1 MYEHISKVENAVGM
15 PITRVK
21 SEQSFEYLLLEC
33 PIERK
38 ENSLSV
44 KQGGN
49 SSNGYSWA
57 GPKMR
62 WCTSRLKDVPREKYL
77 KPLREKYNIIEYVG
91 IAADEQFRLERKRN
105 KSANHVHPL
114 IEWGMTEADCL
125 NYCYE
130 KGYDCQSRKI
140 DGNLVSELAHSG
152 LLYQDKKG
160 NAVFLHK
167 DDDGKTV
174 GAELQGTS
182 TYQRFKGV
190 AAGTADSVFSLKFG
204 TPNKVY
210 VFESAID
217 LLSFRQLASPSK
229 LQDSVLVSMAGLK
242 PSALKSLAE
251 RGLPLYACVDNDEA
265 GARFI
270 SENNL
275 IPCNRVLADSG
286 VKDFNELLQK
296 TLHTRELIDKSQ
308 SAQSLPTEPSK
319 VKSPPPS
326 HKVRR

>member
-1 MYEHISKVENAVGM
+1 MTDKPTFNLVSFSGGKDSTAMLLGMVERKIPINCVLFCDTGIEFPQMYEHISKVENAVGM
-15 PITRVK
+15 PITHVK
-21 SEQSFEYLLLEC
+21 SEQSFEHLLLEC

-130 KGYDCQSRKI
+130 KGYDWGGLYEHFHRVSCWCCPLQSL
-140 DGNLVSELAHSG
+140 DEL
-152 LLYQDKKG
+152 
-160 NAVFLHK
+160 
-167 DDDGKTV
+167 
-174 GAELQGTS
+174 
-182 TYQRFKGV
+182 
-190 AAGTADSVFSLKFG
+190 
-204 TPNKVY
+204 
-210 VFESAID
+210 
-217 LLSFRQLASPSK
+217 RQLYRHFPDLWAK
-229 LQDSVLVSMAGLK
+229 LKDW
-242 PSALKSLAE
+242 
-251 RGLPLYACVDNDEA
+251 DNRTWRNFRA
-265 GARFI
+265 
-270 SENNL
+270 
-275 IPCNRVLADSG
+275 
-286 VKDFNELLQK
+286 DFNVEQLEIRFNLEDEYLANGLSIRKKAFFDEL
-296 TLHTRELIDKSQ
+296 RRLIDK
-308 SAQSLPTEPSK
+308 
-319 VKSPPPS
+319 
-326 HKVRR
+326 H

>member
-1 MYEHISKVENAVGM
+1 MTNKPTFNLVSFSGGKDSTAMLLGMVERKIPIDCVLFCDTGIEFPQMYEHISKVENAVGM

-21 SEQSFEYLLLEC
+21 SEQSFEHLLLEC

-130 KGYDCQSRKI
+130 KG
-140 DGNLVSELAHSG
+140 L
-152 LLYQDKKG
+152 
-160 NAVFLHK
+160 
-167 DDDGKTV
+167 
-174 GAELQGTS
+174 
-182 TYQRFKGV
+182 
-190 AAGTADSVFSLKFG
+190 
-204 TPNKVY
+204 
-210 VFESAID
+210 
-217 LLSFRQLASPSK
+217 
-229 LQDSVLVSMAGLK
+229 
-242 PSALKSLAE
+242 
-251 RGLPLYACVDNDEA
+251 
-265 GARFI
+265 
-270 SENNL
+270 
-275 IPCNRVLADSG
+275 
-286 VKDFNELLQK
+286 
-296 TLHTRELIDKSQ
+296 
-308 SAQSLPTEPSK
+308 
-319 VKSPPPS
+319 
-326 HKVRR
+326 